1 MAVRGLSFVRMSRVV
16 SILYATVS
24 GNAEELAFATAD
36 RLREVGWVPQICNV
50 ADFPAARLRETDIVL
65 IIASTW
71 GEGVPPP
78 DAEEFCA
85 GLADESLHLDH
96 LRYAV
101 FALGSSSYPNFC
113 GCGKSIDELL
123 DRRGAVRLLRRV
135 DSDTKFKS
143 DFRRWLEEIEATLQT
158 VPAG

>member
-1 MAVRGLSFVRMSRVV
+1 MSRVV

-24 GNAEELAFATAD
+24 GNAEQLAQATAE
-36 RLREVGWVPQICNV
+36 RLESAGWTAQLCNV
-50 ADFPAARLRETDIVL
+50 ADFPAGRLRETDVAL

-85 GLADESLHLDH
+85 GLKDESLRLDN

-101 FALGSSSYPNFC
+101 FALGSSSYKNFC
-113 GCGKSIDELL
+113 GCGKGIDEAL
-123 DRRGAVRLLRRV
+123 DRCGAVRLLRRV

-143 DFRRWLEEIEATLQT
+143 DFRRWLEDVEAALQT
-158 VPAG
+158 VPAS